1 MSQPQQPQSIDPCA
15 SIRQDIEDTKKTI
28 NDDQLELSHF
38 PEDLTAAQKAQLM
51 QEITDLK
58 QKLVRLDAELAQC
71 REQHA
76 QSGSAE
82 AVPSET
88 GWGG

>member
-38 PEDLTAAQKAQLM
+38 PEDLTAAAQKAQLM
-51 QEITDLK
+51 QEITD
-58 QKLVRLDAELAQC
+58 
-71 REQHA
+71 
-76 QSGSAE
+76 
-82 AVPSET
+82 
-88 GWGG
+88 

>member
-58 QKLVRLDAELAQC
+58 QKLGGWCFSRGVPRLIAA
-71 REQHA
+71 A
-76 QSGSAE
+76 
-82 AVPSET
+82 
-88 GWGG
+88 